1 MYAQLVR
8 EQPANLLDV
17 PQCARLGFSDVVYP
31 GTSRNDIYIKLWSAS
46 FVPLTSSSGSIRVR
60 KSTVP
65 ANQGDVQVSVE
76 VKRPD
81 GATVQDAIFAGGSG
95 EPPSSVYH
103 SMVFHHSDN
112 PVFGELLKVSLPSN
126 LIDCHLFISLRSRGK
141 DRAPAALD
149 PAELE
154 KPFAFTYLP
163 LISPTSCIA
172 DGAHELVLYRMEKNL
187 QPSPKMYF
195 DVPHSA
201 TDDSPLLPGSV
212 AKSIT
217 PLSDRLTLRSYLCS
231 SVHTTNQTLKALLD
245 RKEIV
250 GDLNKLLETLQMFN
264 FVGEEEIAKFVP
276 AILDALFGF
285 MVANFGDRQD
295 EIDDLVFQALVKV
308 LSMTTDRRFAN
319 FDEVI
324 DIYVTSHFNFPASSF
339 NLLRTM
345 KTTMASPSTTEY
357 RAFIKVWHLVFR
369 FVFRARA
376 LDRSKGIGLDA
387 TSAHIEAD
395 FRRQIKAIL
404 ADIDTLVKSEDRT
417 LIGTQTLAVQH
428 YADILPHLSQIFT
441 PMEIAETIISFA
453 DALTNTKG
461 SIGIHKLLLLLQV
474 VQSTFDT
481 AEARAML
488 VPAMIRWIRPHLGRY
503 EEDREDK
510 NETQASRESKRI
522 KWMECNR
529 LAVTVSASCRS
540 EWHPLT
546 SVRYLLGWSTNYRSG
561 TFRPASK
568 TTKY

>member
-1 MYAQLVR
+1 MYSQLVR
-8 EQPANLLDV
+8 EQPASLLDV
-17 PQCARLGFSDVVYP
+17 PQCARLGFSDIVYP

-46 FVPLTSSSGSIRVR
+46 FVPLASSGGSIRVR

-81 GATVQDAIFAGGSG
+81 GTTVQDVIFAGGSG
-95 EPPSSVYH
+95 ERPSSVYH
-103 SMVFHHSDN
+103 SIVFHHSDN
-112 PVFGELLKVSLPSN
+112 PVFGELLKVSLPSTLN
-126 LIDCHLFISLRSRGK
+126 DCHLFISFRSRGK
-141 DRAPAALD
+141 DRSPTGLD
-149 PAELE
+149 PTELE

-163 LISPTSCIA
+163 LLSPTSCIA

-195 DVPHSA
+195 DAPHSA
-201 TDDSPLLPGSV
+201 IDEAPLPGSV
-212 AKSIT
+212 AKSMT
-217 PLSDRLTLRSYLCS
+217 ALSDRLTLRSYLCS
-231 SVHTTNQTLKALLD
+231 SVHTTNETLRALLD
-245 RKEIV
+245 RKEIAS
-250 GDLNKLLETLQMFN
+250 DLNKLLETLQMFN
-264 FVGEEEIAKFVP
+264 FVGEVEIAKFVP

-285 MVANFGDRQD
+285 MVANFGERQD

-308 LSMTTDRRFAN
+308 LSMTTDRRFAS

-324 DIYVTSHFNFPASSF
+324 DIYVTSHFKFPASSF
-339 NLLRTM
+339 NLLRAM
-345 KTTMASPSTTEY
+345 KSTMANPSTTEY

-404 ADIDTLVKSEDRT
+404 GDIDTLVKSEDRT

-428 YADILPHLSQIFT
+428 YADILPHLSQVFT

-474 VQSTFDT
+474 VRSTFDT

-488 VPAMIRWIRPHLGRY
+488 VPAMIRWIRPHLGRF

-510 NETQASRESKRI
+510 SESQASRDAKRI

-529 LAVTVSASCRS
+529 LAVTVS
-540 EWHPLT
+540 
-546 SVRYLLGWSTNYRSG
+546 LLLSSWFIISDVS
-561 TFRPASK
+561 
-568 TTKY
+568 